1 MPAKKKTEKKDKA
14 VKKETKEKPK
24 KEVKVKK
31 ETAQKESLKKEPAKK
46 AEAKQD
52 SRKIK
57 GIIFDFWGTI
67 VENGVYPSPIK
78 RVRYI
83 LQLNIPFS
91 EYVVEFEESFMT
103 EKFKDLYEGF
113 ARVCEKFGIRD
124 DPRTMDVLVGMWNK
138 NKMLAKPYLETVE
151 MLEALKKDYKI
162 ALISNTDCFSLR
174 DVMQKFDLEKYFD
187 SVVLSCDVN
196 MLKSNPEM
204 FRKVLDELGL
214 KEDEVLMVGD
224 SIESDIK
231 SAERAGV
238 RALLIDRRNRMEV
251 KDKIMN
257 IREIRE
263 FLKKVESE

>member
-1 MPAKKKTEKKDKA
+1 MPAKKKTEKKEKA
-14 VKKETKEKPK
+14 VKKEAKPK
-24 KEVKVKK
+24 KEAKIKK
-31 ETAQKESLKKEPAKK
+31 EAAQKESLKKEPAKK
-46 AEAKQD
+46 AEVKSD

-57 GIIFDFWGTI
+57 GIIFDFWGTL

-91 EYVVEFEESFMT
+91 EYVVEFEEAFMT

-151 MLEALKKDYKI
+151 MLEALKKDYKL

-187 SVVLSCDVN
+187 SVVLSCDAN

-214 KEDEVLMVGD
+214 EKDDVLMVGD
-224 SIESDIK
+224 SVESDIK

-263 FLKKVESE
+263 FLKKIEAE